1 MNKPDIVYYT
11 LFPWDH
17 AYSSVSLSFA
27 REFSK
32 SGRVFYINHPVT
44 YKDYWQESHSPR
56 IQSRK
61 KTLWSSALAEEQIPM
76 ANENLLAFQPPLTWP
91 INFLP
96 DGPFYQWL
104 YQKNTTTVL
113 HTVQQVVQ
121 KYQLKDFIFL
131 NCFNPYYAGVLPSG
145 FGQKL
150 NIYQCIDDMTQE
162 AYTARHGFRLEEN
175 AMRAADV
182 CLVTSTNLHSI
193 KVPLNPNTYTLF
205 NAANTEIFKKVQVEK
220 LARPSEIAHITTPII
235 GFTGNLD
242 PNRIDYDLL
251 RKIAEYHTDK
261 TLVLV
266 GPVSSHL
273 FSEKGLD
280 KIPNIISTGS
290 KPIEELPAYLQHMDA
305 VILPFLVNQLTA
317 SIYPLKINEYL
328 AAGKPVVSTSFS
340 NDIRSFG
347 HVITLAETHEAF
359 LQALEVAVLD
369 KDPKKI
375 AVRMEVAESNTWAA
389 RVRRFWEIVDAH
401 TGHTTPPPQ
410 IG

>member
-1 MNKPDIVYYT
+1 
-11 LFPWDH
+11 
-17 AYSSVSLSFA
+17 
-27 REFSK
+27 
-32 SGRVFYINHPVT
+32 
-44 YKDYWQESHSPR
+44 
-56 IQSRK
+56 
-61 KTLWSSALAEEQIPM
+61 M
-76 ANENLLAFQPPLTWP
+76 ANENLMGFQPPLTWP

-96 DGPFYQWL
+96 DGTLYRWL
-104 YQKNTTTVL
+104 YQKNKTIVL
-113 HTVQQVVQ
+113 QTIEQVIK

-131 NCFNPYYAGVLPSG
+131 NCFNPYYAGVLPEN
-145 FGQKL
+145 FGQRL

-162 AYTARHGFRLEEN
+162 AYTARHGFRLEES
-175 AMRAADV
+175 AMREADV

-205 NAANTEIFKKVQVEK
+205 NAANTDIFTKVQGPA
-220 LARPSEIAHITTPII
+220 LPRPAEIAHVNTPVI

-251 RKIAEYHTDK
+251 RKIAEFHTDK

-273 FSEKGLD
+273 FTEKGLD

-290 KPIEELPAYLQHMDA
+290 KPIESLPAYLQYMDA
-305 VILPFLVNQLTA
+305 VILPFQVNQLTA

-340 NDIRSFG
+340 NDIRSFSS
-347 HVITLAETHEAF
+347 VITLVDDHESF
-359 LQALEVAVLD
+359 LQALNRAVLD
-369 KDPKKI
+369 KQEEQIKARM
-375 AVRMEVAESNTWAA
+375 AVAASNSWAS
-389 RVRRFWEIVDAH
+389 RVHRFWEIVDAH
-401 TGHTTPPPQ
+401 TQNTSPPPQ